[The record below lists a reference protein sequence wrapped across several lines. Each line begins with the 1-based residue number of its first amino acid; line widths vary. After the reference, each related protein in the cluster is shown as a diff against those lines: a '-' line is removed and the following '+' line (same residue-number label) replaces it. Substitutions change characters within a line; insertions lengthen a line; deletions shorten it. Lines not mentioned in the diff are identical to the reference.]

1 MNVCTHNFA
10 CLCVSPVDFAHPGLA
25 IDAAKAGGVGI
36 LDLALCRQPAL
47 AKNNIEKLLF
57 ATQKENAIGFRLSL
71 RQLSDFQSVFEA
83 LKNRPYWL
91 IVVADSELDLSYAIR
106 QLPPATNRTILLEVL
121 SPQDRALKTVVTQ
134 FNASLAKEATGEAE
148 QQNQIQGLVIRG
160 NESGGWVSEESAFV
174 LAQTL
179 IAQQPLPVYV
189 QGGIGPHGSAACR
202 AAGAA
207 GVVLDDQ
214 LLLMPSSPI
223 AKQTAAIFEQLSGQE
238 TVVLGEELGL
248 TCRVLVRPGMKGAAE
263 LKAIAQQIEAR
274 QATEADAP
282 QDWPVLAAEKLGW
295 DTTGDL
301 AWPLGQAIGL
311 AALLRDRYKT
321 VGRLVQAVLS
331 LSADHIRLAQQLDP
345 LGTQSPLAVSHGT
358 QFPVIQGPMTRV
370 SDVAPFAAAI
380 AQSGALPMLAL
391 ALMRQPQVK
400 ALLED
405 TKARLNGQP
414 WGVGIL
420 GFVPP
425 ELRAAQLEVV
435 RAVKPPFALIAGGRP
450 DQASQLEAEGIATY
464 LHVPTASLL
473 KLFLSQ
479 GAKRFIFE
487 GRECGGHIG
496 PLSSFVL
503 WESVIETLLQQVPAN
518 QSADIHVCFA
528 GGIHDAVSAAMIA
541 AIAAPLAERGMKIG
555 ILMGTAYTLTAE
567 AVDSG
572 AVLPNWQTQILGCDR
587 TANLIT
593 GAGHA
598 SRCALTPFVESFYQT
613 RRQMLSEGRHPDDI
627 KAVLEDLTLG
637 RLRIASKGLT
647 RDPNGQMIE
656 VETEQQTADGMFMI
670 GQVATLHDQPLTLQS
685 LHQAVCVDSHRK
697 LSQVEL
703 PSPIA
708 AAPAAPSQIAV
719 VGISTLLPQ
728 ADNPAQYWHNILTQV
743 DAIAEIPA
751 DRWDWSLYYDADR
764 TVPDKVYSR
773 WGGFIDDVAFDPM
786 RFGIPPNSLAS
797 IEPMQLLALEAVRRA
812 LADAGCEAGDFDR
825 ANTSVILGCGGGIGD
840 LGQQYA
846 TRCELPRVVDDV
858 PAKAWERL
866 PQWTEES
873 FPGLLLNVVA
883 GRVAS
888 RFDLGGS
895 NFTVDA
901 ACASSLAAIDL
912 AVRELESGR
921 ANVAISG
928 GVDAVQSPFAF
939 MCFSKT
945 QALTPGGQPRS
956 FDEAADGIVISEG
969 LAIVVMK
976 RLADAERDG
985 DRIYGVIQAVGSSS
999 DGKALG
1005 LTAPLPKGQ
1014 QRAVNRAYQK
1024 AGFSPETVALYEAH
1038 GTGTAVGDR
1047 AELDTWT
1054 QALTAAGAEP
1064 NSCAIG
1070 SVKTSIGHT
1079 KSTAGAAGLVK
1090 AMLSLYH
1097 RVLPPHM
1104 NVKTPMAKISDPDS
1118 AVYLLKEARPWL
1130 ASAEHRRRAAVSAF
1144 GFGGTNFHAVLE
1156 EYPANQQPI
1165 LGNTRWPYELFVLR
1179 ATTRDALIKSLQGLV
1194 KKLPSLSESDLSNL
1208 AYTYARL
1215 AAAQTKGHRPL
1226 GLSIVAESL
1235 KELAESL
1242 DIALSMLTHQRSAP
1256 LPPSI
1261 QFVETDQFVETE
1273 NTETTTRPK
1282 VAFLFSGQGSQYIQ
1296 MAREV
1301 ALYFQPM
1308 RQALELAD
1316 QVLVPHLPQPLS
1328 RYIYPPSA
1336 YTATAEEAQTS
1347 AINNTKIAQPAL
1359 GAVELGFLQLIQ
1371 SLGLSP
1377 DCVAGHSYGE
1387 YGALHAAGVL
1397 SSEDFL
1403 YLSAVRGQAMADACD
1418 QSAGTMAAIALSRAQ
1433 VKQYLQGVDGV
1444 LIANHNTP
1452 NQCVISGDTQQI
1464 EALIQQIKADD
1475 IRATRL
1481 PVSGAFHTV
1490 LVASAAKPLS
1500 EAIER
1505 VSIRPPTLSVYS
1517 NTSAQPYSQKPTEIR
1532 SVLSEHLVSPVEF
1545 VQQVENMYSSGARV
1559 FVELGPKQVLSKL
1572 VGRTLEDRPH
1582 LAVSLDGS
1590 GGLRGFLQSIGTLA
1604 IHHASIDLLAL
1615 FEHRD
1620 VQMLTTT
1627 AATPTKKLS
1636 MTCWVNGG
1644 GIRMG
1649 DKPTAKSPI
1658 VIPANADISTVK
1670 SVPATAARNVISQHS
1685 ISQNST
1691 VLTPLNRSSPT
1702 VASRPPQSPKHLQN
1716 TASDKLSRP
1725 TPRQTLPA
1733 DSPFEKSINT
1743 GKTIMTVSSSQVDTA
1758 RNGNSVA
1765 ASSFS
1770 GSSAAQVSP
1779 SQPPASQSAQQI
1791 DASLI
1796 AAYQTYQTTMQQ
1808 FLHLEEQVMSQ
1819 LINRLQGGAIAPA
1832 NPTHQTE
1839 PFTQPAAPSGYQPSG
1854 YQPFDNSFV
1863 SPGSVSNHQNNN
1875 HQNNNGQSR
1884 NGHANNSHV
1893 NNGHTASVSVA
1904 TIDPAPVPAPKPA
1917 TTVLSHPP
1925 TSAPD
1930 LTPIPSV
1937 SASAATDSLLQQM
1950 PSPVPATAPPSE
1962 PTPQA
1967 AIASSIDRAALTQTL
1982 VELIAERTGYPPEM
1996 LGADQD
2002 LEAELGVDSIKRV
2015 EILGALQS
2023 HLPQAS
2029 SQQVSDQM
2037 DGLTRAKSITAIIDQ
2052 VVEIADA
2059 GSVRLGK

>member
-1 MNVCTHNFA
+1 MNSFT
-10 CLCVSPVDFAHPGLA
+10 CLCLSSADFSHPGLA

-36 LDLALCRQPAL
+36 LDLASCRQPAL
-47 AKNNIEKLLF
+47 ARNNIDKLLI
-57 ATQKENAIGFRLSL
+57 ATQKENAIGFRMSL
-71 RQLSDFQSVFEA
+71 QQVVDFQATFEA
-83 LKNRPYWL
+83 IKHRPYWL
-91 IVVADSELDLSYAIR
+91 IIAADSESGLLSTIK
-106 QLPPATNRTILLEVL
+106 QLPPATSRTILLEVL
-121 SPQDRALKTVVTQ
+121 KLRDRDFQTIATQ
-134 FNASLAKEATGEAE
+134 SSIHPNQG
-148 QQNQIQGLVIRG
+148 QNQEHSPIQGLVARG

-174 LAQTL
+174 LTQKL

-189 QGGIGPHGSAACR
+189 QGGIGPHGAAACR

-223 AKQTAAIFEQLSGQE
+223 DKQTVAKFEQLSGQE

-248 TCRVLVRPGMKGAAE
+248 TCRVLIRPGMKGAAE

-274 QATEADAP
+274 QAIDAAADR
-282 QDWPVLAAEKLGW
+282 DWPALAAEKLGW
-295 DTTGDL
+295 DTVGDL
-301 AWPLGQAIGL
+301 AWPLGQGIGL

-321 VGRLVQAVLS
+321 VGRLVQAVLAF
-331 LSADHIRLAQQLDP
+331 SADHIRLAQRIQP
-345 LGTQSPLAVSHGT
+345 LGPQSPLAVSHGT
-358 QFPVIQGPMTRV
+358 LFPVIQGPMTRV
-370 SDVAPFAAAI
+370 SDVAPFAGAI

-400 ALLED
+400 TLLEE
-405 TKARLNGQP
+405 TKAQLNGRP

-425 ELRAAQLEVV
+425 DLRAAQLEVV

-479 GAKRFIFE
+479 GARRFIFE

-503 WESVIETLLQQVPAN
+503 WESAIETLLQQVPAS
-518 QSADIHVCFA
+518 QAADIHVCFA
-528 GGIHDAVSAAMIA
+528 GGIHDAASAAMIA
-541 AIAAPLAERGMKIG
+541 AISAPLAERGMKIG

-613 RRQMLSEGRHPDDI
+613 RRQMLSEGRHPDEI
-627 KAVLEDLTLG
+627 KKVLEDLTLG

-647 RDPNGQMIE
+647 RDQTGQMVT
-656 VETEQQTADGMFMI
+656 VETDRQTAEGMFMI
-670 GQVATLHDQPLTLQS
+670 GQVATLHDQPLTLQG
-685 LHQAVCVDSHRK
+685 LHQAVCVESQRK

-703 PSPIA
+703 PPLIEEP
-708 AAPAAPSQIAV
+708 PAAPSKIAV

-728 ADNPAQYWHNILTQV
+728 ADNPAQYWHNILGKV
-743 DAIAEIPA
+743 DAISEIPS

-764 TVPDKVYSR
+764 HVPDRVYSR

-812 LADAGCEAGDFDR
+812 LADAGCEDGDFDR

-840 LGQQYA
+840 LGQRYA
-846 TRCELPRVVDDV
+846 TRCELPRVVDEV
-858 PAKAWERL
+858 PSTAWERL
-866 PQWTEES
+866 PEWTEES

-921 ANVAISG
+921 ANVAIAG

-945 QALTPGGQPRS
+945 QALTPGGRPRS

-1014 QRAVNRAYQK
+1014 QRAVNRAYRK
-1024 AGFSPETVALYEAH
+1024 AGFSPDTVALYEAH

-1054 QALTAAGAEP
+1054 QTLSTAGAGP

-1090 AMLSLYH
+1090 ALLSIYH

-1130 ASAEHRRRAAVSAF
+1130 AAAEQRRRAAVSAF

-1165 LGNTRWPYELFVLR
+1165 LGGTRWPYELIVLR
-1179 ATTRDALIKSLQGLV
+1179 AATRAALIKRLQGLAQ
-1194 KKLPSLSESDLSNL
+1194 KLPSLNECDLPNL

-1215 AAAQTKGHRPL
+1215 VAAQKVSDCNM
-1226 GLSIVAESL
+1226 GLSIVAGSL
-1235 KELAESL
+1235 EELTESL
-1242 DIALSMLTHQRSAP
+1242 DIALLTLTHQRSAP

-1261 QFVETDQFVETE
+1261 QFVEQVPFADSDRVSDA
-1273 NTETTTRPK
+1273 ETTTRPK

-1316 QVLVPHLPQPLS
+1316 QVLAPHLPQPLS

-1336 YTATAEEAQTS
+1336 YTEAEEETQIS
-1347 AINNTKIAQPAL
+1347 IINNTKIAQPAL
-1359 GAVELGFLQLIQ
+1359 GAVELGFLQIIK
-1371 SLGLSP
+1371 SLGLAP

-1397 SSEDFL
+1397 SPEDFL
-1403 YLSAVRGQAMADACD
+1403 YLSAVRGQTMSDACD
-1418 QSAGTMAAIALSRAQ
+1418 QSAGTMAAIALSREKM
-1433 VKQYLQGVDGV
+1433 KQYLQGVDGV
-1444 LIANHNTP
+1444 AIANHNTP

-1464 EALIQQIKADD
+1464 EALVKQIKSDN
-1475 IRATRL
+1475 IRAARL

-1505 VSIRPPTLSVYS
+1505 VSIRTPSLSVYS
-1517 NTSAQPYSQKPTEIR
+1517 NTSAQPYSQEPTEIR
-1532 SVLSEHLVSPVEF
+1532 RLLSEHLVSPVEF

-1604 IHHASIDLLAL
+1604 IHHTSIDLLAL

-1620 VQMLTTT
+1620 VQMLKT
-1627 AATPTKKLS
+1627 AATSPPKKLS

-1644 GIRMG
+1644 GIRLEG
-1649 DKPTAKSPI
+1649 KSTARPSTAKASTAS
-1658 VIPANADISTVK
+1658 VSTVQ
-1670 SVPATAARNVISQHS
+1670 SVPVAVSHNDPIRRDGDRAF
-1685 ISQNST
+1685 
-1691 VLTPLNRSSPT
+1691 LNRAVPTVSTQNGTSSLADSKKGAAPT
-1702 VASRPPQSPKHLQN
+1702 VASKTLQPLKSRQKSVPICSAQPSPVQPL
-1716 TASDKLSRP
+1716 LV
-1725 TPRQTLPA
+1725 
-1733 DSPFEKSINT
+1733 DSPFRKSINA
-1743 GKTIMTVSSSQVDTA
+1743 GKIIMTTTSSQANTTS
-1758 RNGNSVA
+1758 NGNGSSVP
-1765 ASSFS
+1765 SFS
-1770 GSSAAQVSP
+1770 PAQLS
-1779 SQPPASQSAQQI
+1779 SQPAQQM
-1791 DASLI
+1791 DASLL
-1796 AAYQTYQTTMQQ
+1796 AAYQTYQATMQQ
-1808 FLHLEEQVMSQ
+1808 FLHMEEQIMHQ
-1819 LINRLQGGAIAPA
+1819 LINRLQGGAPA
-1832 NPTHQTE
+1832 MTNPTSQTMSL
-1839 PFTQPAAPSGYQPSG
+1839 TQPAVP
-1854 YQPFDNSFV
+1854 
-1863 SPGSVSNHQNNN
+1863 VSNGHTGNGYANVGMS
-1875 HQNNNGQSR
+1875 NNGHIS
-1884 NGHANNSHV
+1884 
-1893 NNGHTASVSVA
+1893 NGHTALAPVA
-1904 TIDPAPVPAPKPA
+1904 LVEPAKTFLSSPPAPVVSA
-1917 TTVLSHPP
+1917 TTLSAPALAP
-1925 TSAPD
+1925 TSSPHQQWPSPSPAAAHPFEP
-1930 LTPIPSV
+1930 TQKAVPIPQPQV
-1937 SASAATDSLLQQM
+1937 SPLQTPPASG
-1950 PSPVPATAPPSE
+1950 
-1962 PTPQA
+1962 
-1967 AIASSIDRAALTQTL
+1967 IDHDALVQTL

-2023 HLPQAS
+2023 HLPKGS
-2029 SQQVSDQM
+2029 SQQISDQM
-2037 DGLTRAKSITAIIDQ
+2037 DELTRAKSITAIIAK
-2052 VVEIADA
+2052 VVAIAEA